1 MKDLEKRVDSYLEYG
16 YEFLGKLIKCAS
28 VLDEYKENSDAPFGI
43 ENKKA
48 LETLLEKGKND
59 GFNVGNVDNYAGY
72 VEFGSGDT
80 LGILAHLDV
89 VPVVKDE
96 WKTNPFELVFNG
108 DKMYGRGTTDDKGP
122 LVASYVAMKML
133 KDEGFKPNMKI
144 RLIAGCD
151 EESGSRCMERYLR
164 VEGEPK
170 MAFSPDASFPLIYGE
185 KAMLSY
191 DILGDLGDDVII
203 TLKAGERYNIV
214 PSKAE
219 MTLKV
224 DLKKE
229 FLNYLK
235 ENNYKGEIVDDKYIA
250 YGIASHAM
258 APDNGL
264 NAIYILFDF
273 LSKNSNSKLAKFIDE
288 FYLWDNHGKKADYY
302 IYDEEMKDLTSNMAV
317 ADIKDGKIRLGVNCR
332 CPLDECLE
340 LIPNALSKITSKY
353 GYSYK
358 IVSGSKRHYVSKE
371 SELVQKLLKA
381 YRSVT
386 NDNSEPITIGG
397 GTYAREMTN
406 AVAFGPCM
414 PYDEDVCHISNE
426 YMTLE
431 SFKNAIMVYYLAIK
445 DLAK

>member
-1 MKDLEKRVDSYLEYG
+1 MKELEKKVDSYLDYG
-16 YEFLGKLIKCAS
+16 YEFLSILISCAS
-28 VLDEYKENSDAPFGI
+28 VLDEYKENSDAPFGK

-48 LETLLEKGKND
+48 LETLLEEGKKN
-59 GFNVGNVDNYAGY
+59 GFNTGNVDNYAGY
-72 VEFGSGDT
+72 LEFGSGDT

-89 VPVVKDE
+89 VPVVKEE
-96 WKTNPFELVFNG
+96 WLTDPFKLVFSG

-122 LVASYVAMKML
+122 LVASYIAMKML
-133 KDEGFKPNMKI
+133 KDEGFKPNMKV

-151 EESGSRCMERYLR
+151 EESGSRCMKRYL
-164 VEGEPK
+164 EKMGEPK

-185 KAMLSY
+185 KAMFSY
-191 DILGDLGDDVII
+191 DILGDLGDDII
-203 TLKAGERYNIV
+203 LSMTAGKRYNIV
-214 PSKAE
+214 PSQAE
-219 MTLKV
+219 MTLKI

-229 FLNYLK
+229 FLKYLK
-235 ENNYKGEIVDDKYIA
+235 ENNYKGEIKGDTYIA
-250 YGIASHAM
+250 YGLASHAM

-273 LSKNSNSKLAKFIDE
+273 LAKNTDSKLAKFMDE
-288 FYLWDNHGKKADYY
+288 FYLWDNHGKKAGYF
-302 IYDEEMKDLTSNMAV
+302 IYDDEMKDLTSNMAV

-340 LIPNALSKITSKY
+340 LIPEALSKITSKY
-353 GYSYK
+353 GYSFK
-358 IVSGSKRHYVSKE
+358 ALHGSKRHYVSKE

-381 YRSVT
+381 YRKVT

-445 DLAK
+445 DLAA